1 MTDVLLKEQ
10 DGSVL
15 RLTMNR
21 PDKLNAMN
29 ADLVFALI
37 DAVRDGDASDSVAV
51 MIIAGAGR
59 AFSAGADISK
69 NPDAPKPGPRDIQ
82 SASNR
87 TLTLYKALLDTDT
100 PLVAEVHGYALGG
113 GCNVAVSCDLVVA
126 SENAVFGYPELKV
139 GLAATA
145 VAPPL
150 VHQIGRKAAFE
161 LLTLCENIPADRAL
175 KLGMINRVVGGGGA
189 AARPPAQDTLRDTS
203 MEIAK
208 RLAAF
213 DNDALWMT
221 KQTIRRSADLP
232 LASALE
238 MARDMGLSMK
248 IFEAG

>member
-175 KLGMINRVVGGGGA
+175 KLGMINRVV
-189 AARPPAQDTLRDTS
+189 AQDTLRDTS

>member
-10 DGSVL
+10 DGPVL

-21 PDKLNAMN
+21 PEKLNAMN

-37 DAVRDGDASDSVAV
+37 DAVREGDANDSVAV

-69 NPDAPKPGPRDIQ
+69 DPDAPRPGPRDVQ
-82 SASNR
+82 AASNR
-87 TLTLYKALLDTDT
+87 TLMLYKALLATDT

-126 SENAVFGYPELKV
+126 SDNAIFGYPELKV

-161 LLTLCENIPADRAL
+161 LLTLCENIPATRAL
-175 KLGMINRVVGGGGA
+175 ELGMINRVV
-189 AARPPAQDTLRDTS
+189 AQDALRDAG
-203 MEIAK
+203 MDIAD

-238 MARDMGLSMK
+238 MARDLGLGMK
-248 IFEAG
+248 IFETD

>member
-175 KLGMINRVVGGGGA
+175 ELGMINRVGA
-189 AARPPAQDTLRDTS
+189 QYTLRYTS

>member
-175 KLGMINRVVGGGGA
+175 ELGMINRVV
-189 AARPPAQDTLRDTS
+189 AQDTLRDTS